1 GGVLEAA
8 DLVVL
13 GEQIAD
19 RVVDEVDQAVAAAG
33 TGAGHV
39 ADDYIDGGAA
49 GLFTHPVHHV
59 LGQFNAVHAHAGPGE
74 RQGDPACAHG
84 ELERVA
90 SLGLPAE
97 EGDGF
102 IFVSAQAG
110 VVSLRNLVS
119 EACSGVEAFHVDVP
133 FVRQRRCRRVC
144 HRWCAFAPSIV
155 RLRQGGPDREG
166 YVAAAAGVTYLV
178 PRPARPA
185 HGPGVP
191 GCRAACVLNSL
202 AAGILVVV
210 AMGTLSRVFA
220 GREHEL
226 EVLAGAFTAAA
237 RGTPA
242 FVLVGA
248 EAGGG
253 KSRLASEFAASVSGR
268 ALLLTGGCVELSG
281 PGLPYAP
288 FAAA

>member
-1 GGVLEAA
+1 
-8 DLVVL
+8 
-13 GEQIAD
+13 
-19 RVVDEVDQAVAAAG
+19 
-33 TGAGHV
+33 
-39 ADDYIDGGAA
+39 
-49 GLFTHPVHHV
+49 
-59 LGQFNAVHAHAGPGE
+59 
-74 RQGDPACAHG
+74 
-84 ELERVA
+84 
-90 SLGLPAE
+90 
-97 EGDGF
+97 
-102 IFVSAQAG
+102 
-110 VVSLRNLVS
+110 
-119 EACSGVEAFHVDVP
+119 
-133 FVRQRRCRRVC
+133 
-144 HRWCAFAPSIV
+144 SIV

-185 HGPGVP
+185 YGPGVP
-191 GCRAACVLNSL
+191 GCRTACVLNSL

-210 AMGTLSRVFA
+210 AMGTVSPVFA

-288 FAAA
+288 FAAAVRGLVRERGAAEGAAPLPGQGAGGLAPLPPRRRGPPRPARPG